1 MNKKGTIK
9 RVGKILIDYLNTI
22 YNFIDSNTNE
32 IIFVICFIASLLT
45 VKVERFIM
53 ITMLYVVS
61 FIVLFVHK
69 IIHKAIEDQI
79 KKDYKRFTKKKSNG
93 DIYIEEDRLN
103 QAIIFMSI
111 LEDEYEKK

>member
-9 RVGKILIDYLNTI
+9 RVGKILIGYLNAI
-22 YNFIDSNTNE
+22 YNFIDSSTNE
-32 IIFVICFIASLLT
+32 TVFIICFIASLLAAKAEYFMMLT
-45 VKVERFIM
+45 I
-53 ITMLYVVS
+53 LYVVS
-61 FIVLFVHK
+61 FVVLFMHK
-69 IIHKAIEDQI
+69 IIHKAIDDQI

-103 QAIIFMSI
+103 QAIIFMSV

>member
-9 RVGKILIDYLNTI
+9 RVGKILIEYLNII
-22 YNFIDSNTNE
+22 YNFIDSTTNE
-32 IIFVICFIASLLT
+32 IVFVICFISSLLAARS
-45 VKVERFIM
+45 ECFMM
-53 ITMLYVVS
+53 IIILYVTL
-61 FIVLFVHK
+61 FIVLFMHK
-69 IIHKAIEDQI
+69 VIHKAIEDQI
-79 KKDYKRFTKKKSNG
+79 KKDYRRFTKKKSNG

>member
-9 RVGKILIDYLNTI
+9 RIGKILIEYLNTI
-22 YNFIDSNTNE
+22 YDFIDSNVNE
-32 IIFVICFIASLLT
+32 IVFIACFIASLLAA
-45 VKVERFIM
+45 KVERFIM
-53 ITMLYVVS
+53 ITILYVVS
-61 FIVLFVHK
+61 FIVLFMHK

-103 QAIIFMSI
+103 QAIIFMSV

>member
-9 RVGKILIDYLNTI
+9 RVGKILIGYLNAI
-22 YNFIDSNTNE
+22 YDFIDSNTNE
-32 IIFVICFIASLLT
+32 IIFVICFIVSLLT
-45 VKVERFIM
+45 VKAEHFIM
-53 ITMLYVVS
+53 IIILYVAL
-61 FIVLFVHK
+61 FIILFMHK

-103 QAIIFMSI
+103 QAIIFMSV

>member
-9 RVGKILIDYLNTI
+9 RVGKILIGYLNAI
-22 YNFIDSNTNE
+22 YDFIDNNTNE
-32 IIFVICFIASLLT
+32 IIFVICFIASLLAA
-45 VKVERFIM
+45 KAERFVM
-53 ITMLYVVS
+53 ITILYVVS
-61 FIVLFVHK
+61 FIVLFMHK

-103 QAIIFMSI
+103 QAIIFMSV